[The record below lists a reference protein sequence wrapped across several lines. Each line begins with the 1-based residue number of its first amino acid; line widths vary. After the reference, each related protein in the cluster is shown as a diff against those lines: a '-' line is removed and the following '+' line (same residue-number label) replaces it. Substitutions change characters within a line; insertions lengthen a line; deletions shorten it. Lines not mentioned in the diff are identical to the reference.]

1 MDANPKESKK
11 KKAGLAKKLPAV
23 DQRVASALK
32 NSRSLFQE
40 LDADHSGTIDETEF
54 AALMEKMMLA
64 VEAGQFAA
72 IDTDGSVR
80 PVVLSALQAL
90 ICCCFLLISLAY
102 SPHVLR
108 VQGAI
113 EYGEFVVWLAE
124 CGMQQSSQ
132 AFHAG
137 WCAVLGV
144 G

>member
-1 MDANPKESKK
+1 MRFGHFRRNFGQGALLYLLAADSAAKVDANPKESKK

-32 NSRSLFQE
+32 DSRSLFQE
-40 LDADHSGTIDETEF
+40 LDADNSGTIDEKEF
-54 AALMEKMMLA
+54 ATLMASMMLA

-72 IDTDGSVR
+72 IDTDGS
-80 PVVLSALQAL
+80 
-90 ICCCFLLISLAY
+90 
-102 SPHVLR
+102 
-108 VQGAI
+108 GAI

-124 CGMQQSSQ
+124 CGLQQSSQ